1 MPTTNTNAIVPT
13 FTISVESGNSYPSI
27 KTEFHGV
34 SITDIRRVIEIAQ
47 EAFRIVEVV
56 CEQTGE
62 VYYNSYTAEDLLIAV
77 DDYGSVIDRI
87 SHLLYA

>member
-1 MPTTNTNAIVPT
+1 MSTTKTNETVPT

-27 KTEFHGV
+27 KTEFHGA
-34 SITDIRRVIEIAQ
+34 SITDIRRAIEIAH

-62 VYYNSYTAEDLLIAV
+62 VYYNCYTSEDLFIAT
-77 DDYGSVIDRI
+77 DSYGSVIDRI
-87 SHLLYA
+87 SILLYA